1 MFNIISFEDFNTNL
15 NEWIY
20 FVELSIGILSMIGSS
35 FIIIAFI
42 FYQTLRNK
50 AFELVFY
57 MTIASFFNNLSY
69 LINYID
75 ADNRIVQDMT
85 LCRAQ
90 AFLMIW
96 SEVSQMTWA
105 FLISYSV
112 YDSVVNFDYWSAEDH
127 YSTCIQRIK
136 YLSIGFLWPLVVS
149 TIGLACDYLGPSGK
163 WCWINSITNNP
174 FAIAYGWFIYAI
186 LWSSII
192 SGCVITFLV
201 IRFLCRTYSGQ
212 KYVIVSRFV
221 TKLITYPL
229 IQIIC
234 WLPAT
239 LNRLVFE
246 LSGSYNLYLQLFALV
261 FVLSQGLAYA
271 FVYGFNP
278 QVRSAVYAT
287 FCKKRKEKVSSII
300 DYRTSN
306 GSFISIESQ
315 DRRDERFHE
324 RLVDFSL

>member
-1 MFNIISFEDFNTNL
+1 MFKLISFEDFNTNM

-35 FIIIAFI
+35 FIILAFI
-42 FYQTLRNK
+42 FYQKLRNK

-69 LINYID
+69 LIYYIE
-75 ADNRIVQDMT
+75 ADNKIVEDMT

-112 YDSVVNFDYWSAEDH
+112 YDSVVNFDYMSADDH

-136 YLSIGFLWPLVVS
+136 YLTIGFVWPLVVS
-149 TIGLACDYLGPSGK
+149 IIGLACDYLGPSGK

-174 FAIAYGWFIYAI
+174 FAIAYGWFIYVC

-201 IRFLCRTYSGQ
+201 IRFLSRAYSGQ

-229 IQIIC
+229 IQIVC

-239 LNRLVFE
+239 LNRLVFDF
-246 LSGSYNLYLQLFALV
+246 SGCYNLYLQLLALL
-261 FVLSQGLAYA
+261 FVSSQGLAYA
-271 FVYGFNP
+271 IAYGFNP
-278 QVRSAVYAT
+278 QVRSALYGT
-287 FCKKRKEKVSSII
+287 FCKNRKENVSSAI

-306 GSFISIESQ
+306 GSFISIESH
-315 DRRDERFHE
+315 DRRDERFQG